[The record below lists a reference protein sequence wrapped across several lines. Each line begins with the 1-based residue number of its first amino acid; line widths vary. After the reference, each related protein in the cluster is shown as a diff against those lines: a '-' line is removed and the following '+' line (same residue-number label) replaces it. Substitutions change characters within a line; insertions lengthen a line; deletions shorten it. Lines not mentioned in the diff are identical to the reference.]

1 MKADNQKTISIK
13 LKPEIKEKLLH
24 LSKIK
29 DRTPHWIMN
38 KAITTYVEQENKNEQ
53 LRQET
58 LERWK
63 KVEQGKVVDHEKVSK
78 WLDSWGTDKEEAYKL
93 INNKHYFILNN
104 EQWNEFCNALNTKP
118 NKNKALQKL
127 LNNKGVFDD

>member
-1 MKADNQKTISIK
+1 MKADNQKTISVR

-29 DRTPHWIMN
+29 DRSPHWIMN

-63 KVEQGKVVDHEKVSK
+63 EVEQGQVVDHEKVSK
-78 WLDSWGTDKEEAYKL
+78 WLDSWGTDSEEDIK
-93 INNKHYFILNN
+93 I
-104 EQWNEFCNALNTKP
+104 
-118 NKNKALQKL
+118 
-127 LNNKGVFDD
+127 

>member
-13 LKPEIKEKLLH
+13 LKPEIKEKLIH

-29 DRTPHWIMN
+29 DRSPHWMMN
-38 KAITTYVEQENKNEQ
+38 KAITNYIEQEDRNEQ

-63 KVEQGKVVDHEKVSK
+63 EVEQGQVVDHEKVSK
-78 WLDSWGTDKEEAYKL
+78 WLDSWGTDNEETHKV
-93 INNKHYFILNN
+93 INDKHYFILNISII
-104 EQWNEFCNALNTKP
+104 E
-118 NKNKALQKL
+118 
-127 LNNKGVFDD
+127 D